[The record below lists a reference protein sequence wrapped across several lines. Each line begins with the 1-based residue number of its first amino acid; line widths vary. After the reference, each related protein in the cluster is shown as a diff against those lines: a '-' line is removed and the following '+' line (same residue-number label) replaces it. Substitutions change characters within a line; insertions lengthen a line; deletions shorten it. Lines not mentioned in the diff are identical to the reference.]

1 MFIRGSKTFFI
12 IFKRTWTQVN
22 AIFTAWTISWFSIY
36 LEILL
41 LEANSG
47 IKGLETSEQSIR
59 NKCLQR
65 SAHLSALKRYMF
77 HEIDERT
84 SPPSRSKYYYKI
96 PSPRSNVEPFAAHS
110 RIRRIIPYIFLLRI
124 LRTFQLLSR
133 GGEMLRRHEE
143 VGVAISIYRRGV
155 EGWGTLLARAM
166 RIDSGSLPSFFPSF
180 LSARGKDRLDHCP
193 LDRNTNTRTHARTYA
208 CARQHW
214 YL

>member
-77 HEIDERT
+77 HEIDERA

-124 LRTFQLLSR
+124 LRTSLEGRRDVASPRGDRSRHLDLSTGR
-133 GGEMLRRHEE
+133 GRLRNS
-143 VGVAISIYRRGV
+143 IS
-155 EGWGTLLARAM
+155 ESNEDW
-166 RIDSGSLPSFFPSF
+166 
-180 LSARGKDRLDHCP
+180 
-193 LDRNTNTRTHARTYA
+193 
-208 CARQHW
+208 
-214 YL
+214 